1 MQHILCAAYQGGH
14 LWGQQHRGTQSSKVL
29 QSGTGKEIDIKN
41 ILDKSGINY
50 ELIHCKCRKACT
62 LQCKCCKGS
71 ANSTGLHECE
81 GHCSQEE
88 NGNMLNHEFLF

>member
-1 MQHILCAAYQGGH
+1 M
-14 LWGQQHRGTQSSKVL
+14 
-29 QSGTGKEIDIKN
+29 
-41 ILDKSGINY
+41 
-50 ELIHCKCRKACT
+50 

-88 NGNMLNHEFLF
+88 NGNMLNHEFSFFKFQFLKQCNGRKLDPPSSKVVNIVQASSYVIRRVS